1 MTQNRRIILNI
12 VATYGRSVFAMVC
25 GIFTSRWVLASLGQ
39 VDFGLFGVV
48 GVLTSFVGFFNGI
61 LAVSVSRF
69 YAFSVGA
76 ARDAENQQE
85 GLEECRKWFNTALL
99 IHTVVP
105 VCLMIVGYPV
115 GRWAIAHW
123 LTIPPERVDACQWV
137 FVFSCVSCFI
147 GMINVPF
154 NAMYFAKQYIAELT
168 IYSFAQSVVNVLCLY
183 YMVSHPRDWLVGY
196 AVLVCAVAVIPQLL
210 ICIRACQVF
219 PECRFSKKYIFDLSR
234 LPKLFSYVGWQT
246 FGLTGQLLKSQGVAI
261 LINKIFGAKVNA
273 AMSVANSVNAQ
284 SSTLSSAL
292 LSAFTPVVTQACG
305 AKDYP
310 LMRRMAFRASK
321 FGVLFILIFVIPL
334 VLELPYVLTLWL
346 KTPPAYSMT
355 LCVGMILALLAE
367 KSTYGHMIAMN
378 ANGKI
383 GTYQMIVGC
392 CVILTLPI
400 AWFFVKCG
408 LGVFG
413 VGMALAVTACLAS
426 VGRVIFSRLL
436 VGMGIWEWVLKLVA
450 PIAICIAA
458 ACCAGF
464 MVRWMMDACFVRVL
478 VTGMVCEIV
487 FLPLVWAMAL
497 DREERKYV
505 VESSRG
511 AFHRL
516 HLRFVS

>member
-1 MTQNRRIILNI
+1 
-12 VATYGRSVFAMVC
+12 
-25 GIFTSRWVLASLGQ
+25 
-39 VDFGLFGVV
+39 
-48 GVLTSFVGFFNGI
+48 
-61 LAVSVSRF
+61 
-69 YAFSVGA
+69 
-76 ARDAENQQE
+76 
-85 GLEECRKWFNTALL
+85 
-99 IHTVVP
+99 
-105 VCLMIVGYPV
+105 
-115 GRWAIAHW
+115 
-123 LTIPPERVDACQWV
+123 
-137 FVFSCVSCFI
+137 
-147 GMINVPF
+147 
-154 NAMYFAKQYIAELT
+154 
-168 IYSFAQSVVNVLCLY
+168 
-183 YMVSHPRDWLVGY
+183 
-196 AVLVCAVAVIPQLL
+196 
-210 ICIRACQVF
+210 
-219 PECRFSKKYIFDLSR
+219 
-234 LPKLFSYVGWQT
+234 
-246 FGLTGQLLKSQGVAI
+246 
-261 LINKIFGAKVNA
+261 
-273 AMSVANSVNAQ
+273 
-284 SSTLSSAL
+284 
-292 LSAFTPVVTQACG
+292 
-305 AKDYP
+305 
-310 LMRRMAFRASK
+310 MRRMAFRASK

-436 VGMGIWEWVLKLVA
+436 VGMGIWEWVLKLVV